1 MPESTLETLIRQ
13 IAREEA
19 QSENADL
26 KQKLEVQERI
36 LAKIPFRVSTAEA
49 MNLTGIKSDRT
60 LKKKFTPM
68 QDGPKG
74 RITYSLV
81 DIERWVAE
89 KELSTAA

>member
-1 MPESTLETLIRQ
+1 MQVLTAEETMAAIRK
-13 IAREEA
+13 ATEP
-19 QSENADL
+19 L
-26 KQKLEVQERI
+26 KKQLEVQERI

-49 MNLTGIKSDRT
+49 MALTGIKSDRT
-60 LKKKFTPM
+60 LKKLFNPM

-89 KELSTAA
+89 KELNKAA